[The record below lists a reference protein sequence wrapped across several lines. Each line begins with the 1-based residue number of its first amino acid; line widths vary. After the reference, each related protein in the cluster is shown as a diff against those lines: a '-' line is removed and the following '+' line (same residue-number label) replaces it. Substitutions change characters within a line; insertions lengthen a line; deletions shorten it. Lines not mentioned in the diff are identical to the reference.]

1 MSRVAPR
8 GSESQSEKTAKENWI
23 LKLFSFCFKMQSQIL
38 KFSFFSSSTD
48 DEELKGKGIILVNWC
63 RENREFLCE
72 FFSGLFDKQLISNSL
87 KKWVL

>member
-8 GSESQSEKTAKENWI
+8 GSESQSEKIVKEKLI
-23 LKLFSFCFKMQSQIL
+23 LKLFSFCFEMQSQIL

-48 DEELKGKGIILVNWC
+48 DEELKGRGIISVNWC

-72 FFSGLFDKQLISNSL
+72 FFSRLFDKQLISNSL
-87 KKWVL
+87 KK